1 MREVAEQM
9 EELRARQRELLATG
23 ADRDLEIA
31 AMAKALGIS
40 RQTAYSWLRV
50 PESAGAADRDS
61 TRP

>member
-1 MREVAEQM
+1 
-9 EELRARQRELLATG
+9 
-23 ADRDLEIA
+23 
-31 AMAKALGIS
+31 MAKALGIS